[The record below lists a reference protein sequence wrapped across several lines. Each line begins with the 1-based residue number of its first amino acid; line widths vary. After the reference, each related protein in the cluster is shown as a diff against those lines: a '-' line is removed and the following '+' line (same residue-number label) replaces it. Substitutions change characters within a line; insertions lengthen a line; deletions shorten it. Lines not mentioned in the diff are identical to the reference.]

1 MMIQEFE
8 KLTGIFPSN
17 DLYRVIERRYM
28 EFDGEKQEFCEAY
41 MKNWDGLA
49 ESIQREADRKN
60 DEVQELFRHR
70 QQEADRAVKA
80 MKDRINELELELTKE
95 QEWKPWEC
103 SQMED
108 EEYMKLK
115 QAGGKEKLSDQTAR
129 ERIGKEFGFRFDL
142 IKIHWTIPKY
152 ECNRHGQIRRIGE
165 RSRTPVYNATDWNY
179 CRFDVGCW
187 KYEVINGQLYQY
199 ND

>member
-1 MMIQEFE
+1 MMKQEFE

-28 EFDGEKQEFCEAY
+28 DFEGDKTAFCEAY
-41 MKNWDGLA
+41 MKNRDGLA

-60 DEVQELFRHR
+60 NEVQELFKHR

-80 MKDRINELELELTKE
+80 MKDHINELALELAKE
-95 QEWKPWEC
+95 QEWKPFEC
-103 SQMED
+103 SQMDD
-108 EEYMKLK
+108 EEYLKLK
-115 QAGGKEKLSDQTAR
+115 QATGEEMTATAACVWI
-129 ERIGKEFGFRFDL
+129 EGEFGLKAGL
-142 IKIHWTIPKY
+142 INIHTKIPKY
-152 ECNRHGQIRRIGE
+152 EADRHGRMRRNGE
-165 RSRTPVYNATDWNY
+165 RDRPPVYNATDWNY
-179 CRFDVGCW
+179 CRFDVSGW